1 MSARNSSSQQPT
13 MRRAALLVLLPLA
26 AAMAPRRATT
36 QAPPTAPPA
45 HPLKALQLAA
55 GGAALAA
62 SFATAL
68 PANAVIQ
75 DTAAVGKCVVTQCT
89 GKLAKCLTS
98 PKCAAN
104 LVCINTCTGRA
115 DESECQIR
123 CGDLFE
129 NDVVGEFNACA
140 VSQKKCVPQRGDDGA
155 WPVPPQ
161 ESYVKA
167 FNTQVFDGRWYISAG
182 LNPVFDTFD
191 CQVHFFTAPTP
202 KTLYGKL
209 NWRIAEPDG
218 EFFTKDTIQR
228 FVEDDKQPGIL
239 YNHDNEYLHYQDDWY
254 VLDYDGGKGDKDS
267 KDAFVLVYY
276 RGRNDAWDG
285 YGGAVLYTRT
295 PYASKAVNERC
306 AEACKKAGIDFAA
319 FRVPDNSCSAESAS
333 ERLLLREKYASKVLL
348 VGEQALQEEATQVR
362 RAAVSTI
369 AKDAK
374 GAEKA
379 ALKLEKLVEGFEA
392 EAARDVL
399 RVEAAIERDIVAAE
413 KELVKDATNVEKELE
428 KDVGGLFKK
437 KR

>member
-1 MSARNSSSQQPT
+1 

-26 AAMAPRRATT
+26 AALAPRHAKTHTPTT
-36 QAPPTAPPA
+36 AQPA

-75 DTAAVGKCVVTQCT
+75 DTAAVG
-89 GKLAKCLTS
+89 
-98 PKCAAN
+98 N
-104 LVCINTCTGRA
+104 
-115 DESECQIR
+115 ECQIR

-228 FVEDDKQPGIL
+228 FVEDEKQPGIL

-267 KDAFVLVYY
+267 KGVRL
-276 RGRNDAWDG
+276 
-285 YGGAVLYTRT
+285 
-295 PYASKAVNERC
+295 AVNERC
-306 AEACKKAGIDFAA
+306 AEACKKAGIDFAGV
-319 FRVPDNSCSAESAS
+319 RVPDNFV
-333 ERLLLREKYASKVLL
+333 LRR
-348 VGEQALQEEATQVR
+348 ALQEEATQVR

-369 AKDAK
+369 AKGAQ
-374 GAEKA
+374 GAEK

-399 RVEAAIERDIVAAE
+399 RVEAAIERDVVAAE

>member
-1 MSARNSSSQQPT
+1 

-26 AAMAPRRATT
+26 AAMAPRRAKTR
-36 QAPPTAPPA
+36 APPTAPPA

-228 FVEDDKQPGIL
+228 FVEDEKQPGIL

>member
-1 MSARNSSSQQPT
+1 
-13 MRRAALLVLLPLA
+13 
-26 AAMAPRRATT
+26 
-36 QAPPTAPPA
+36 
-45 HPLKALQLAA
+45 
-55 GGAALAA
+55 
-62 SFATAL
+62 
-68 PANAVIQ
+68 
-75 DTAAVGKCVVTQCT
+75 VGKCVVTQCT

-155 WPVPPQ
+155 WPVPP
-161 ESYVKA
+161 EASYVKA
-167 FNTQVFDGRWYISAG
+167 FDTRVFDGRWYISAG

-228 FVEDDKQPGIL
+228 FVEDEKQPGIL

-254 VLDYDGGKGDKDS
+254 ILDYEAGKGNDDS
-267 KDAFVLVYY
+267 DAFVLVYY

-285 YGGAVLYTRT
+285 YGGAVVYSTSPEL
-295 PYASKAVNERC
+295 
-306 AEACKKAGIDFAA
+306 KKEY
-319 FRVPDNSCSAESAS
+319 VPELT
-333 ERLLLREKYASKVLL
+333 E
-348 VGEQALQEEATQVR
+348 
-362 RAAVSTI
+362 I
-369 AKDAK
+369 AKKVGVKFSDFVVTDNTCKAQAPLK
-374 GAEKA
+374 VTAVKDLDTLSDDVVAIEKEIVRDEKA
-379 ALKLEKLVEGFEA
+379 LFSFVGKEA
-392 EAARDVL
+392 RTVAREVGKDARL
-399 RVEAAIERDIVAAE
+399 FE
-413 KELVKDATNVEKELE
+413 KEIE
-428 KDVGGLFKK
+428 KDVKVIEKDLGLVSVGKVQVIRGASDAVDLPTTPLTGK
-437 KR
+437 AKAEQAKATRLVNKVEANIGRIQDQ

>member
-1 MSARNSSSQQPT
+1 

-26 AAMAPRRATT
+26 AALAPRHAKTHAPTTT
-36 QAPPTAPPA
+36 QPA

-228 FVEDDKQPGIL
+228 FVEDEKQPGIL

-267 KDAFVLVYY
+267 KGVRPRLLP
-276 RGRNDAWDG
+276 GRNDAWDG

-319 FRVPDNSCSAESAS
+319 FACPTTRAPPSPRQAAPAPRERV
-333 ERLLLREKYASKVLL
+333 KVLL

-399 RVEAAIERDIVAAE
+399 RVEAAIERDVVAAE

>member
-1 MSARNSSSQQPT
+1 

-26 AAMAPRRATT
+26 AALAPRHAKTHTPTTT
-36 QAPPTAPPA
+36 QPA

-202 KTLYGKL
+202 KTLWQAQL
-209 NWRIAEPDG
+209 AHRRARG

-228 FVEDDKQPGIL
+228 FVEDEKQPGIL

-348 VGEQALQEEATQVR
+348 VGEQALQEEATQ
-362 RAAVSTI
+362 
-369 AKDAK
+369 
-374 GAEKA
+374 
-379 ALKLEKLVEGFEA
+379 A

-399 RVEAAIERDIVAAE
+399 RVEAAIERDVVAAE

>member
-1 MSARNSSSQQPT
+1 MAGT
-13 MRRAALLVLLPLA
+13 MRRSVALLVLLPCSFAMTIRRTEVRPAPPAPQVRPLQVARSAILA
-26 AAMAPRRATT
+26 AACATCL
-36 QAPPTAPPA
+36 P
-45 HPLKALQLAA
+45 
-55 GGAALAA
+55 GA
-62 SFATAL
+62 SE
-68 PANAVIQ
+68 AVIQ
-75 DTAAVGKCVVTQCT
+75 DTAAVGKCVVSQCT
-89 GKLAKCLTS
+89 GKLARCLTS

-104 LVCINTCTGRA
+104 LVCINSCTGRA

-129 NDVVGEFNACA
+129 NEVVGEFNACA
-140 VSQKKCVPQRGDDGA
+140 VSQKKCVPQRTDDGA
-155 WPVPPQ
+155 
-161 ESYVKA
+161 Y
-167 FNTQVFDGRWYISAG
+167 
-182 LNPVFDTFD
+182 PVFDTFD

-209 NWRIAEPDG
+209 NWRISEPDG

-228 FVEDDKQPGIL
+228 FVEDEKQPGIL

-254 VLDYDGGKGDKDS
+254 VLDYDGGKKGDPDD

-285 YGGAVLYTRT
+285 YGGAVLYTKT
-295 PYASKAVNERC
+295 PYASTKVNARC
-306 AEACKKAGIDFAA
+306 QAACAKAGLDFAE

-348 VGEQALQEEATQVR
+348 VGEKALQEEVTQVR
-362 RAAVSTI
+362 RAATSTVSGDI
-369 AKDAK
+369 KS
-374 GAEKA
+374 AEKA
-379 ALKLEKLVEGFEA
+379 VVQLEKLAADFEA

>member
-1 MSARNSSSQQPT
+1 MLAVLALASTTALDIKPT
-13 MRRAALLVLLPLA
+13 RITPPKLPRQCA
-26 AAMAPRRATT
+26 AAFASLAIAAAAPFSAS
-36 QAPPTAPPA
+36 
-45 HPLKALQLAA
+45 AA
-55 GGAALAA
+55 M
-62 SFATAL
+62 SD
-68 PANAVIQ
+68 P
-75 DTAAVGKCVVTQCT
+75 AAVGRCVVSQCT
-89 GKLAKCLTS
+89 GKLARCLTS

-104 LVCINTCTGRA
+104 LVCINSCTGRK

-228 FVEDDKQPGIL
+228 FVEDEKQPGIL

-254 VLDYDGGKGDKDS
+254 VLDYDGGKKGDPDD

-399 RVEAAIERDIVAAE
+399 RVEAAIERDVVAAE

>member
-1 MSARNSSSQQPT
+1 MSARNTSSQQST

-26 AAMAPRRATT
+26 ATMAPRHAKAQT
-36 QAPPTAPPA
+36 PPTAQPA

-62 SFATAL
+62 RFATAL

-104 LVCINTCTGRA
+104 LVCINTCTGRS

-167 FNTQVFDGRWYISAG
+167 FDTRVFDGRWYISAG

-228 FVEDDKQPGIL
+228 FVEDEKQPGIL

-306 AEACKKAGIDFAA
+306 AEACKKAGVDFAA
-319 FRVPDNSCSAESAS
+319 FRVPDNSCLS
-333 ERLLLREKYASKVLL
+333 L
-348 VGEQALQEEATQVR
+348 
-362 RAAVSTI
+362 I
-369 AKDAK
+369 H
-374 GAEKA
+374 
-379 ALKLEKLVEGFEA
+379 
-392 EAARDVL
+392 
-399 RVEAAIERDIVAAE
+399 I
-413 KELVKDATNVEKELE
+413 
-428 KDVGGLFKK
+428 
-437 KR
+437 